1 MTRYRHFKTLATA
14 SLICSVTLFAFWST
28 AADRAPAAEQP
39 PIPQPQAAVV
49 GDPAAEPPEYS
60 PGDRYVPGE
69 VIIQKRGEEIP
80 RTVELNPE
88 ANVPKVAGKLEDR
101 SAIEHATPNYIARI
115 SGWGPNDP
123 GINPPRMGKAGKW
136 RQKQWNFLACHS
148 LCHPGESSSGI
159 QSRGGMNVI
168 RAWQNLRRSGRAGAA
183 GVRVAVLDTGIAY
196 RKYGNFFRRNPDLGA
211 HRFLPGWDFV
221 DGDSR
226 PLDLNGHG
234 THVASTIGQQTN
246 NRKGLTGIAYR
257 SKLIPVRVMDASGFG
272 TTENI
277 TNGIRWATDHGA
289 RVISMSLNFRCGE
302 SIPPI
307 EDALA
312 YAHSEG
318 VTLVGSTGNR
328 SAQSCPSL
336 PATAPQVI
344 GVGGT
349 NESGCVAGYS
359 FISSAVDVA
368 APGGGAAHANRDCPY
383 ESRNRPILQVG
394 MAGKDPSRFRISS
407 GWKGTSMAA
416 AHVAGA
422 AAAVLASEAIGP
434 KKGPAQ
440 VKQRLLGTARLPDFA
455 AAQSPSGFG
464 AGIVDLGR
472 ATNPEVALP

>member
-1 MTRYRHFKTLATA
+1 MTGYRHLKTLTTA
-14 SLICSVTLFAFWST
+14 LVIASIAVLAFWLA
-28 AADRAPAAEQP
+28 AADRAPAADGTAP
-39 PIPQPQAAVV
+39 PPPGQATGGTA
-49 GDPAAEPPEYS
+49 GEPAEYS
-60 PGDRYVPGE
+60 SGDRYVPGE
-69 VIIQKRGEEIP
+69 VIIQKRGDEIP
-80 RTVELNPE
+80 RTVELDPG
-88 ANVPKVAGKLEDR
+88 ANVEKVAAKLEDR
-101 SAIEHATPNYIARI
+101 AAIEHATPNYIARI

-123 GINPPRMGKAGKW
+123 GVNPPRRGTAGNW
-136 RQKQWNFLACHS
+136 RNKQWNFLACRS
-148 LCHPGESSSGI
+148 LCHPGGSSDGK
-159 QSRGGMNVI
+159 QSRGGMNVV
-168 RAWQNLRRSGRAGAA
+168 RAWQNLRRAGRAGAA
-183 GVRVAVLDTGIAY
+183 GIRVAILDTGIAY
-196 RKYGNFFRRNPDLGA
+196 RNYGSFFRRNPDLGA

-221 DGDSR
+221 EGDGR

-234 THVASTIGQQTN
+234 THVASTIGQQTD
-246 NRKGLTGIAYR
+246 NRMGLTGIAYR

-277 TNGIRWATDHGA
+277 THGIRWATDHGA

-312 YAHSEG
+312 YAHSKG

-359 FISSAVDVA
+359 FISSAVDIA

-383 ESRNRPILQVG
+383 KSRNRPILQVG
-394 MAGKDPSRFRISS
+394 MAGKDPSRFKISP

-422 AAAVLASEAIGP
+422 AAAVLASDAIGP
-434 KKGPAQ
+434 EKGPAQ
-440 VKQRLLGTARLPDFA
+440 VKQRLFGTARLPGFA
-455 AAQSPSGFG
+455 VAQDPSGFG
-464 AGIVDLGR
+464 AGIVNLGR
-472 ATNPEVALP
+472 ATDPDVVLP